1 MKEELFE
8 NLVYRHSFACLSDLI
23 DHAKNIQEEL
33 EDLYLNVQEL
43 EDLSPDDRAAAE
55 AILEQRLRD
64 RQYRRRN
71 LFLPVSEDPD

>member
-33 EDLYLNVQEL
+33 EDLYLNAQEL
-43 EDLSPDDRAAAE
+43 ADLSPDDRAAAE
-55 AILEQRLRD
+55 AVLEQRLRD

-71 LFLPVSEDPD
+71 LFLPILEDVD